1 MNDASRIRAVIF
13 DMDGVLTD
21 SEPLINAAAVAMFK
35 EKGLTVQPEDFR
47 EFVGTGEDRYI
58 GGVAENYKFLI
69 DPAAAKKRTYEIYL
83 ELVPSRLNA
92 FPGAVELVGA
102 CQNAGLKVAVASSAD
117 RIKID
122 ANLRKI
128 GLPPGTWDA
137 IVTAEDVARKKP
149 APDIFLAAGQ
159 KLGLTPEQCAVVEDS
174 VNGVQAAKAAGMRC
188 VAVAQTFPPE
198 QLQTADLVKGRISDV
213 TVAELTGELKS
224 VAPGGPS
231 PLAAVASPQ
240 PWGFW
245 VTVGFALAIAVAF
258 VAAQIAVAILF
269 STVEGA
275 DEVAI
280 ERIVSRV
287 GNLRRGASGHR
298 SDVVVCL
305 DSERHF
311 GFRLPRTEAPAR
323 EATSSLVHR
332 VAVGGGAVRRPERA
346 VGTAHCSRCDR

>member
-1 MNDASRIRAVIF
+1 MAWEVPARLSRRAVS
-13 DMDGVLTD
+13 DLTD
-21 SEPLINAAAVAMFK
+21 RLIAPGGGSLVDLEVDGTELEEFRAGDYDRFNNSPLW
-35 EKGLTVQPEDFR
+35 GR

-58 GGVAENYKFLI
+58 GGVAENYKFPI

-245 VTVGFALAIAVAF
+245 VTVGFALAIWFCVLVF
-258 VAAQIAVAILF
+258 RSSS
-269 STVEGA
+269 ST
-275 DEVAI
+275 
-280 ERIVSRV
+280 
-287 GNLRRGASGHR
+287 
-298 SDVVVCL
+298 
-305 DSERHF
+305 
-311 GFRLPRTEAPAR
+311 
-323 EATSSLVHR
+323 
-332 VAVGGGAVRRPERA
+332 
-346 VGTAHCSRCDR
+346 